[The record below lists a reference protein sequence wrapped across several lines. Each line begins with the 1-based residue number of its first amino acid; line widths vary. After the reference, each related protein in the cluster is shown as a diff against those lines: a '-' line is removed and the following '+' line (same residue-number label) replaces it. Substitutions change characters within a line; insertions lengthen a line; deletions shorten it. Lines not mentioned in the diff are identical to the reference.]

1 MPRPFL
7 ETLRELR
14 AGRTLDDLAENL
26 AEIVTAVRATGK
38 SGELTLKLKVKPPKA
53 GGSSYLMVED
63 SIAAKV
69 PKLDHGDTVFF
80 HTRDGGLSRQ
90 DPSQAELEFKSV
102 PTGGSVKVGSAI
114 VDADTGEVIKQLGE

>member
-14 AGRTLDDLAENL
+14 AGRTLEDLATNV

-38 SGELTLKLKVKPPKA
+38 SGELTLKLKFKPPKA
-53 GGSSYLMVED
+53 GGASYLMVED
-63 SIAAKV
+63 SIKSSV

-80 HTRDGGLSRQ
+80 HVAGGGLTRQ
-90 DPSQAELEFKSV
+90 DPSQIEMSLRSIERV
-102 PTGGSVKVGSAI
+102 DPETGEIKQVGS
-114 VDADTGEVIKQLGE
+114 ES